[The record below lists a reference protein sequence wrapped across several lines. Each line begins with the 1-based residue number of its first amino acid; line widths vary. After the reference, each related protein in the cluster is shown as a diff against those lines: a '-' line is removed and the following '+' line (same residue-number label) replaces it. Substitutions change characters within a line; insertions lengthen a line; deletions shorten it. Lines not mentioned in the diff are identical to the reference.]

1 MIGTIETP
9 KKSSANWQQP
19 LGSDLSMA
27 TELSQNERE
36 ALSHFLAKVISD
48 VDKVAQLFES
58 RGADATLTRAAQ
70 ANLEATLADLRIDSK
85 RPNHLPDYV
94 PENF

>member
-1 MIGTIETP
+1 MGTV
-9 KKSSANWQQP
+9 
-19 LGSDLSMA
+19 
-27 TELSQNERE
+27 LSQDERE
-36 ALSHFLAKVISD
+36 ALSHFLVKVISD
-48 VDKVAQLFES
+48 VDKVVKLFES

-85 RPNHLPDYV
+85 RPNHLHVCV